1 MKRVNSK
8 RQNSKAPP
16 PELSF
21 FSIEGKVIMPSALTL
36 HSFYTHISFCLF
48 SNSAAISEARATT
61 ETQTSVASSTPRKI
75 FSAASSLLGK
85 KSFPSQQSLATNTSF
100 ATANDNS
107 VPHTE
112 SATPAASYFHS
123 VHSISDDDETDE
135 GLNFDNDPLALLSR
149 TNANRTPTEIS
160 FSIENPEETMS
171 YNKTISK
178 KSSYMISPSA
188 GSTMPPATAVEVA
201 AASMDYPPATKPAP
215 AAQDDGAHFDVAQTI
230 YGATKDAWAW
240 GKTIAVVSNVLD
252 LTEAVALKALDVTVH
267 MDLVVIDDK
276 IKPQLKKLDDE
287 VVTPV
292 ILAVWKVVEPALG
305 KADDMVLKPVMTE
318 VVPRV
323 LGPFGF
329 VSEANKK
336 EEEKKAMIDMSPTPE
351 VVPAF
356 N

>member
-1 MKRVNSK
+1 
-8 RQNSKAPP
+8 
-16 PELSF
+16 
-21 FSIEGKVIMPSALTL
+21 
-36 HSFYTHISFCLF
+36 
-48 SNSAAISEARATT
+48 
-61 ETQTSVASSTPRKI
+61 
-75 FSAASSLLGK
+75 
-85 KSFPSQQSLATNTSF
+85 
-100 ATANDNS
+100 

-135 GLNFDNDPLALLSR
+135 GLDFGNDPLAILSR
-149 TNANRTPTEIS
+149 TNATRTPTEIS
-160 FSIENPEETMS
+160 FSIENSEETMS
-171 YNKTISK
+171 SK
-178 KSSYMISPSA
+178 KKSSKNSSYMISLST

-201 AASMDYPPATKPAP
+201 ATSMDTPPATKPAP
-215 AAQDDGAHFDVAQTI
+215 VPVAQDDGAHFDVAQTI

-252 LTEAVALKALDVTVH
+252 LTEAAALKALDLTVH
-267 MDLVVIDDK
+267 MDLIVIDDK
-276 IKPQLKKLDDE
+276 IKPQLKKFDDE
-287 VVTPV
+287 VVTPA

-305 KADDMVLKPVMTE
+305 KADEMVLKPVMTE

-336 EEEKKAMIDMSPTPE
+336 EDEKKAMIDMSPTPE

>member
-1 MKRVNSK
+1 M
-8 RQNSKAPP
+8 
-16 PELSF
+16 
-21 FSIEGKVIMPSALTL
+21 
-36 HSFYTHISFCLF
+36 
-48 SNSAAISEARATT
+48 
-61 ETQTSVASSTPRKI
+61 
-75 FSAASSLLGK
+75 
-85 KSFPSQQSLATNTSF
+85 
-100 ATANDNS
+100 
-107 VPHTE
+107 PHTE

-135 GLNFDNDPLALLSR
+135 GLDFGNDPLAVLSR
-149 TNANRTPTEIS
+149 TNATRTPTEIS
-160 FSIENPEETMS
+160 FSIENSEETMS
-171 YNKTISK
+171 SKTKKSSK
-178 KSSYMISPSA
+178 KSNYMISPST
-188 GSTMPPATAVEVA
+188 GSTMPPATAVDVA
-201 AASMDYPPATKPAP
+201 ATSMDTPPATKPAP
-215 AAQDDGAHFDVAQTI
+215 VTQDDGAHFDVAQTI

-252 LTEAVALKALDVTVH
+252 LTEAAALKALDLTVH

-287 VVTPV
+287 VVTPA
-292 ILAVWKVVEPALG
+292 ILAFWKVVEPALG
-305 KADDMVLKPVMTE
+305 KADELVLKPVMTE